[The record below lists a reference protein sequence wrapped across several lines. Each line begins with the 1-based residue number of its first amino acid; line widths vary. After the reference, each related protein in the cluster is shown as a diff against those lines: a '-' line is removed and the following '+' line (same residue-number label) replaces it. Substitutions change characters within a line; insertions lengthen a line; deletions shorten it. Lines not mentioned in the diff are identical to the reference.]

1 MTENKLVRGTMLLT
15 SATFLSK
22 ILGLIYVVPFT
33 AIVGQAGN
41 ALYGFGFIPYTV
53 LLSLATLGV
62 PLAVSKF
69 VSKYQALGDYETG
82 FRLLRSGLIF
92 MLINGIVAFVILFI
106 SAPIV
111 SNWIIS
117 DPTELQGNTM
127 DDVVFTIRM
136 VSVALI
142 IVPIMSIVRGYFQGH
157 QSMGPTAVSQVVEQ
171 IVRITFILSATFVI
185 LNYMDGQLGLAV
197 GFATLGAFVGAIGG
211 MTVLIYYWFKR
222 RSGILNQ
229 IKASKVK
236 HSISTIDMY
245 KELISYAIPISFVGL
260 AIPLFQ
266 LIDLFSVNNA
276 LINSG
281 LMEKGE
287 TITFFA
293 IFTQTA
299 HKIILIPMAL
309 GTAFSITLIPTITK
323 SFTTNDY
330 VNLQN
335 QITKTFQVILFL
347 TLPAA
352 FGMST
357 LSYFIFG
364 TFYGLENFEMGG
376 MVLRYYAP
384 VTLLFSIFAVSSAIL
399 QGINKQKFAVI
410 ALIFGLLI
418 KLSLNYMLLYNLG
431 PLGGI
436 LATYLGFGVA
446 ISITCLT
453 IRKYANYSFRLLKR
467 HVTLILFF
475 TAVMSLTIYL
485 SSQSLQLVFPAETW
499 INTFI
504 VLLIGLLIG
513 TAIYLLL
520 GYRYGLVSDVLGSR
534 LSVFNRKNN
543 NEASKG

>member
-1 MTENKLVRGTMLLT
+1 MTEDKLIRGTMLLT
-15 SATFLSK
+15 SATFISK

-33 AIVGQAGN
+33 TIVGQTGN

-69 VSKYQALGDYETG
+69 VSKYHALGDYETG
-82 FRLLRSGLIF
+82 YRLFKSGIVF
-92 MLINGIVAFVILFI
+92 MSVNGIVAFLILFF
-106 SAPIV
+106 SAPTI

-117 DPTELQGNTM
+117 DPSELHGNTM
-127 DDVVFTIRM
+127 EDVIFTIRM
-136 VSVALI
+136 VSVALL
-142 IVPIMSIVRGYFQGH
+142 IVPIMSIIRGYFQGY

-171 IVRITFILSATFVI
+171 VVRITFILLATYVI
-185 LNYMDGQLGLAV
+185 LHYMNGQLGLAV
-197 GFATLGAFVGAIGG
+197 GFATLGSFVGAIGG
-211 MTVLIYYWFKR
+211 TIVLLYYWFKR
-222 RSGILNQ
+222 RSSILNQ
-229 IKASKVK
+229 INDSKVK
-236 HSISTIDMY
+236 HSISIIDMY
-245 KELISYAIPISFVGL
+245 KEIISYAIPISFVGL
-260 AIPLFQ
+260 AIPSFQ
-266 LIDLFSVNNA
+266 MIDLFTVNNA

-287 TITFFA
+287 TVTFFA

-309 GTAFSITLIPTITK
+309 GTAFSVTLIPTITK
-323 SFTTNDY
+323 SFTTKDY
-330 VNLQN
+330 VKLQN
-335 QITKTFQVILFL
+335 QITKTFQIILLL

-364 TFYGLENFEMGG
+364 TFYGLENVEMGE

-399 QGINKQKFAVI
+399 QGLNKQKYAVL
-410 ALIFGLLI
+410 ALTCGLIL
-418 KLSLNYMLLYNLG
+418 KLSLNYILLYNIG

-436 LATYLGFGVA
+436 LTTYLGYGVA

-453 IRKYANYSFRLLKR
+453 IKKYANYNYCLLKR

-475 TAVMSLTIYL
+475 SVAMSFIVHFI
-485 SSQSLQLVFPAETW
+485 SQSLQIVFPAETW
-499 INTFI
+499 LNTFI
-504 VLLIGLLIG
+504 ILLIGLLIG
-513 TAIYLLL
+513 TSVYVLLSF
-520 GYRYGLVSDVLGSR
+520 RYGLINSVLGSR
-534 LSVFNRKNN
+534 LSILKRKNN
-543 NEASKG
+543 KEPSKG